1 MRQPNAGI
9 SAPAKP
15 VRVKVKAHTRAAPAE
30 PSHVVRPPKPAAA
43 KPVKVRSTAPP
54 QTPDSRDNN
63 RAARHPKPVT
73 QPSPDAQDVTAR
85 SQRVQAF
92 PGTTSTET
100 VPQRKID
107 QQYAA
112 DVQQEMR
119 AKVAARR
126 HPVVKVKTGHG
137 PGHLL
142 ASIQPGALVHAIAN
156 VDAGGS
162 LPVFSGI
169 AKVAGRGLKDAE
181 EMAVTTP
188 SSVAKLASDA
198 VHHPERVPGELAKP
212 YVQLAKHPIKTLSEH
227 PLQTALMVAPAIRMP
242 GRTLGKVA
250 RVAGKQTLERPP
262 AALPGTALKVA
273 RTGSRDAV
281 VRAFQSRAD
290 RKNPTPTATVKDV
303 QERVDA
309 RFDANRHLAQRAEAV
324 AVRATKRATKGQPKA
339 VRREAVAQARE
350 HAREQALQDAE
361 VRFAREFGANVRL
374 STGAAERE
382 LAQRQRATAV
392 QRVTVA
398 RKAVQDANAQHGHA
412 TTGLN
417 KARDRAKRLRIATLE
432 RQRRDAQRDL
442 AQALRVH
449 ASARDAQGVA
459 KGRSEVLS
467 RNVGGTAGGY
477 GVRLAGEAAD
487 AAAQHVANARA
498 TIRALDDRIAT
509 EHKRLVDI
517 QSPEHQVFFGAVRAR
532 GRARAELANAR
543 AGADIAR
550 TQHIQAKQ
558 GMTDA
563 ALVSPAGAGRLFTH
577 RADAANVARKLNE
590 QGHELKQGTSG
601 PVRFQLHEPN
611 ASGAVVSAQRGGSAA
626 APLEFTVRQ
635 VGDKWVAV
643 PKVASHR
650 MYPSGG
656 PDSPLSHASV
666 GASKSTM
673 AKVMRTS
680 RQAFTGAVLP
690 FSLKWLGGQGGEAGL
705 RSVVAGA
712 GPADW
717 LRIGKIVK
725 QMNAD
730 MPGSGDEFRA
740 AITGGHF
747 DLTGPARDFA
757 DGKKTLA
764 EEFAGTSLRQ
774 PAAAATYLGHTLPA
788 RAIRKGFA
796 EYSHVV
802 FNVVNGAI
810 EQNARRAMAGQAVK
824 NLGLLDHHL
833 IGLTDAAIK
842 DAADKLQHTENQ
854 VAAVR
859 ALNRMYGKYQGFSPE
874 MRSLLLHWTPF
885 LPWYLNVATF
895 LFKVLPVDHPVQ
907 TALLADINAAE
918 EQWRKDH
925 HLSLLQGN
933 HVPDFLLGGYP
944 NSKGGIQRL
953 AHYTPFGVGSD
964 VTGAAGAL
972 ALPQFEGPILNALG
986 VDWKGSPLTVGGSH
1000 GKPFSPTQKAIR
1012 AAVTALEE
1020 QVPGVAQAGA
1030 VSGVTPRYVDKDTP
1044 AYIKTPGEVLKGYLP
1059 TTASRGAASSGSA
1072 IQPLTG
1078 GGSSGSSGPVKAV
1091 RVKPVGAARGG
1102 RVQAVRV
1109 KPVRV
1114 R

>member
-1 MRQPNAGI
+1 
-9 SAPAKP
+9 
-15 VRVKVKAHTRAAPAE
+15 
-30 PSHVVRPPKPAAA
+30 
-43 KPVKVRSTAPP
+43 
-54 QTPDSRDNN
+54 
-63 RAARHPKPVT
+63 
-73 QPSPDAQDVTAR
+73 
-85 SQRVQAF
+85 
-92 PGTTSTET
+92 
-100 VPQRKID
+100 
-107 QQYAA
+107 
-112 DVQQEMR
+112 
-119 AKVAARR
+119 
-126 HPVVKVKTGHG
+126 
-137 PGHLL
+137 
-142 ASIQPGALVHAIAN
+142 
-156 VDAGGS
+156 
-162 LPVFSGI
+162 
-169 AKVAGRGLKDAE
+169 
-181 EMAVTTP
+181 
-188 SSVAKLASDA
+188 
-198 VHHPERVPGELAKP
+198 
-212 YVQLAKHPIKTLSEH
+212 
-227 PLQTALMVAPAIRMP
+227 
-242 GRTLGKVA
+242 
-250 RVAGKQTLERPP
+250 
-262 AALPGTALKVA
+262 
-273 RTGSRDAV
+273 
-281 VRAFQSRAD
+281 
-290 RKNPTPTATVKDV
+290 
-303 QERVDA
+303 
-309 RFDANRHLAQRAEAV
+309 
-324 AVRATKRATKGQPKA
+324 
-339 VRREAVAQARE
+339 
-350 HAREQALQDAE
+350 
-361 VRFAREFGANVRL
+361 
-374 STGAAERE
+374 
-382 LAQRQRATAV
+382 
-392 QRVTVA
+392 
-398 RKAVQDANAQHGHA
+398 
-412 TTGLN
+412 
-417 KARDRAKRLRIATLE
+417 
-432 RQRRDAQRDL
+432 
-442 AQALRVH
+442 
-449 ASARDAQGVA
+449 
-459 KGRSEVLS
+459 
-467 RNVGGTAGGY
+467 
-477 GVRLAGEAAD
+477 
-487 AAAQHVANARA
+487 
-498 TIRALDDRIAT
+498 
-509 EHKRLVDI
+509 
-517 QSPEHQVFFGAVRAR
+517 
-532 GRARAELANAR
+532 
-543 AGADIAR
+543 
-550 TQHIQAKQ
+550 
-558 GMTDA
+558 
-563 ALVSPAGAGRLFTH
+563 
-577 RADAANVARKLNE
+577 
-590 QGHELKQGTSG
+590 
-601 PVRFQLHEPN
+601 
-611 ASGAVVSAQRGGSAA
+611 
-626 APLEFTVRQ
+626 
-635 VGDKWVAV
+635 
-643 PKVASHR
+643 

-774 PAAAATYLGHTLPA
+774 PAAAATYAGHTLPA

-925 HLSLLQGN
+925 NLSLLQGN